1 MKIIKIGTRDSELAL
16 WQAHTVQNQLEYLGY
31 STELV
36 PVKSDGDLNLKQ
48 PIYDLGITG
57 VFTKS
62 LDIAL
67 INGDIDIA
75 VHSMKDVPTQLP
87 KGMVQGAVM
96 KRGLAHD
103 VLVFSGSEDFFAERE
118 AIIATGSLRRRAAW
132 LNQYPTHTIVGLR
145 GNINT
150 RMQRLNDSDWN
161 GAIFAAAGLKRIG
174 LKGGRQVNLDWMV
187 PAPAQ
192 GALMI
197 NVMENNTEV
206 LEVVRQMNDEETA
219 LCTKIERDFLHTL
232 EGGCSAPI
240 GALAKVE
247 EEGSIQFKGVL
258 FSKDGQRKLE
268 IAKTVKIE
276 KASDLGIECAERLI
290 DRGAKRIM
298 REDELADA
306 EIKIYS
312 TKKLS
317 ESQKDLVHDG
327 VGTGDSDFIKIRHN
341 RLNLSKIPKHVPH
354 VIFTSKNAVE
364 SLLQSLDSDKYTFDH
379 IHCVGR
385 RTKKL
390 IESKLGKV
398 TTVAPSAQALVDK
411 LQDLKSE
418 DIVYFKGNISLDI
431 VSKGLSKTNNL
442 QEIEVYKTLT
452 SPVKVDEVFKAVLF
466 YSPSGV
472 QSFMELNTANTI
484 AICIGETTASEAR
497 KHFDEVIV
505 SKIPNVDA
513 MIELANKEIK
523 AKFLN

>member
-1 MKIIKIGTRDSELAL
+1 MKTIKIGTRDSELAL
-16 WQAHTVQNQLEYLGY
+16 WQAHTVKNQLEYLGY
-31 STELV
+31 ETELV

-48 PIYDLGITG
+48 PIYELGITG

-75 VHSMKDVPTQLP
+75 VHSMKDVPTKLP

-96 KRGLAHD
+96 KRGLTHD

-118 AIIATGSLRRRAAW
+118 AIIATGSLRRKAAW

-150 RMQRLNDSDWN
+150 RMQRLKESDWN

-174 LKGGRQVNLDWMV
+174 LKGGRQVNLDWMI

-197 NVMENNTEV
+197 NVMENNREV
-206 LEVVRQMNDEETA
+206 LEVVGQMNDEETA

-247 EEGSIQFKGVL
+247 EEGNIQFKGVL

-268 IAKTVKIE
+268 IAKTVKID
-276 KASDLGIECAERLI
+276 KAKDLGVECAQRLI

-298 REDELADA
+298 KEDELADA
-306 EIKIYS
+306 KIKIFS

-317 ESQKDLVHDG
+317 ESQKDLVLDG
-327 VGTGDSDFIKIRHN
+327 VGIGDSDFIKIRHN
-341 RLNLSKIPKHVPH
+341 RLNLSKLPKHITHAV
-354 VIFTSKNAVE
+354 FTSKNAVE
-364 SLLQSLDSDKYTFDH
+364 SLLQSLDSERYTFEH

-411 LQDLKSE
+411 LRDLKSE
-418 DIVYFKGNISLDI
+418 DIYYFKGNLSLDI
-431 VSKGLSKTNNL
+431 VSKGLAKNNNL
-442 QEIEVYKTLT
+442 HEIEVYKTLM
-452 SPVKVDEVFKAVLF
+452 SPVKMEEVFKVVLF
-466 YSPSGV
+466 YSPSGI
-472 QSFMELNTANTI
+472 QSFLELNTTDI
-484 AICIGETTASEAR
+484 TAICIGETTAAEAR
-497 KHFDEVIV
+497 KHFDEVVV
-505 SKIPNVDA
+505 SKIPNVEA
-513 MIELANKEIK
+513 MIALANKELESR
-523 AKFLN
+523 FLN

>member
-1 MKIIKIGTRDSELAL
+1 MKTIKIGTRDSELAL

-48 PIYDLGITG
+48 PIYELGITG

-132 LNQYPTHTIVGLR
+132 LNQYPTHIVGLR

-312 TKKLS
+312 TKKP
-317 ESQKDLVHDG
+317 
-327 VGTGDSDFIKIRHN
+327 F
-341 RLNLSKIPKHVPH
+341 
-354 VIFTSKNAVE
+354 
-364 SLLQSLDSDKYTFDH
+364 
-379 IHCVGR
+379 
-385 RTKKL
+385 
-390 IESKLGKV
+390 
-398 TTVAPSAQALVDK
+398 
-411 LQDLKSE
+411 
-418 DIVYFKGNISLDI
+418 
-431 VSKGLSKTNNL
+431 
-442 QEIEVYKTLT
+442 
-452 SPVKVDEVFKAVLF
+452 
-466 YSPSGV
+466 
-472 QSFMELNTANTI
+472 
-484 AICIGETTASEAR
+484 
-497 KHFDEVIV
+497 
-505 SKIPNVDA
+505 
-513 MIELANKEIK
+513 
-523 AKFLN
+523 